1 MEKQAEKIKRF
12 SNIICILLK
21 IAYIALIVVGAM
33 ELFAWMWSLANLHT
47 EMVMINGVE
56 RELPVLFKFGSV
68 RVAWPVMWESGFN
81 FIEQISSRGFV
92 TSVGLGDLLG
102 TVFTLVAL
110 RFSMR
115 VFKLLREN
123 GSPFRDDV
131 VRSLKVLAIVLL
143 VVGGATGM
151 ISFLAAGIAWVL
163 CLIFDYG
170 RILQNESDTTL

>member
-1 MEKQAEKIKRF
+1 MEKQVEKIKRF

-21 IAYIALIVVGAM
+21 IAFIALIVVGVM
-33 ELFAWMWSLANLHT
+33 ELFAWIWLIANLHT

-56 RELPVLFKFGSV
+56 RELPILFKLGDV
-68 RVAWPVMWESGFN
+68 RVAWPVIWESGFN
-81 FIEQISSRGFV
+81 FTERFSSRRFV
-92 TSVGLGDLLG
+92 TSVGISDLLS

-110 RFSMR
+110 RYAMR
-115 VFKLLREN
+115 IFKLLREN

-131 VRSLKVLAIVLL
+131 VRALRKLAIVLL
-143 VVGGATGM
+143 VVGGVTGM